1 MKKLSKHIALFLA
14 LVVLSNGLLAA
25 QMTVIMIDTSIP
37 AENTE
42 IHEPCHGDA
51 REPVNNDT
59 LDCCE
64 GDCSSCLLT
73 SSVSEVYAL
82 SITDNPQASLAILTA
97 NHLLPAHRANLYRP
111 PILI

>member
-25 QMTVIMIDTSIP
+25 QMTVTMIDTSIQV
-37 AENTE
+37 ENTE
-42 IHEPCHGDA
+42 VHEPCHGDT
-51 REPVNNDT
+51 RESVNNESI
-59 LDCCE
+59 DCCE

-73 SSVSEVYAL
+73 SNVSEISAL
-82 SITDNPQASLAILTA
+82 NTTVNLQAPLVILTT